1 MYLKSALFSAA
12 LKVRLNSCWSLL
24 RMDNFDYTKMNA
36 HFQNFAAFLREGVIH
51 EWKQALLPPYV
62 AKQLTAQIHTQSPF
76 SCFGYCC
83 IVPSVPLVDLF
94 NGLLWAG
101 RNGLPPTPD
110 TLHLGC
116 SYHLHSSHRFLSTLG
131 VGFSR
136 CVTLIWY
143 LGLGAGLKISAC
155 ASRFALAT
163 PSPSDMPAWYPPW
176 LDHGQLS
183 LKYLNSVTELLGDS
197 VAQLVRGWQ
206 AICQVVG
213 SSPSLSH
220 CHFLYFYFYFFL
232 SH

>member
-1 MYLKSALFSAA
+1 MLTLGSHQCISNQLCSQLLSKSGWTHVGHYFGWTTLTTPKWMHIFKTSQLFYGRGSFTSGS
-12 LKVRLNSCWSLL
+12 KH
-24 RMDNFDYTKMNA
+24 YY
-36 HFQNFAAFLREGVIH
+36 
-51 EWKQALLPPYV
+51 PPYV
-62 AKQLTAQIHTQSPF
+62 AKQLTAQFHTQSPF

-83 IVPSVPLVDLF
+83 IVPSVPLVDLL

-116 SYHLHSSHRFLSTLG
+116 SYHLHSSHHFLSTLG

-143 LGLGAGLKISAC
+143 LGLGAGLKIWAC

-163 PSPSDMPAWYPPW
+163 PSPSDMPAWYPLW
-176 LDHGQLS
+176 LDHRQLS

-206 AICQVVG
+206 AIC
-213 SSPSLSH
+213 
-220 CHFLYFYFYFFL
+220 
-232 SH
+232 